1 MKGGGAKMIL
11 TNSEIIRL
19 YENEM
24 MEKVSIKMKGAYSS
38 DSILKYYRHAKI
50 WLTNHR
56 FVAKACTKARY
67 EELNTMLIKKKEE
80 ALYMLDM
87 KKYEE
92 EINND
97 SKTN

>member
-1 MKGGGAKMIL
+1 MRGGAKMLL

-24 MEKVSIKMKGAYSS
+24 LSEVSIKMKGAYSS

-92 EINND
+92 EIKNV
-97 SKTN
+97 SETN

>member
-1 MKGGGAKMIL
+1 MIL
-11 TNSEIIRL
+11 NNDVIRI

-24 MEKVSIKMKGAYSS
+24 INKVSEKMNNANSA
-38 DSILKYYRHAKI
+38 DTILKYYRHAKI

-67 EELNTMLIKKKEE
+67 EELNAMLIKKKEE

-87 KKYEE
+87 KMYKEGNE
-92 EINND
+92 DEKSSSI
-97 SKTN
+97 

>member
-1 MKGGGAKMIL
+1 MIL
-11 TNSEIIRL
+11 SNSGIIRL

-24 MEKVSIKMKGAYSS
+24 LAEVSIKMKGAYNS

-67 EELNTMLIKKKEE
+67 EELNAMLIKKKEE
-80 ALYMLDM
+80 ALYALDM
-87 KKYEE
+87 KMYKEGNE
-92 EINND
+92 DEKSSSI
-97 SKTN
+97 

>member
-1 MKGGGAKMIL
+1 MKGEDTMIL
-11 TNSEIIRL
+11 ANSEIIRL

-24 MEKVSIKMKGAYSS
+24 LAEVSIKMKSAYSS

-92 EINND
+92 EIKNV
-97 SKTN
+97 SETN